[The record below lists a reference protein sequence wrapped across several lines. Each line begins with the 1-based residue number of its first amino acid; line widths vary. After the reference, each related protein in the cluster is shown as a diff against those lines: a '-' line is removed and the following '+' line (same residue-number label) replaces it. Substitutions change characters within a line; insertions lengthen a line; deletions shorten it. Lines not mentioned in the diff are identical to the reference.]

1 MKKLVLFDIDGTLLW
16 SDGAGRAA
24 IRRALIDEMGT
35 AGPIDDFAFA
45 GKTDPQIVR
54 ELLAA
59 ADHPKADSNSHAERV
74 CRRYAEILERELQAP
89 QRSLHVYDGVHDL
102 LTQLGDR
109 RDAVVGLLTGN
120 IEVGAALKL
129 RAAGIDPGQFQIGAY
144 GSDAVNRSD
153 LPSIA
158 TRRAAALFGHEPHG
172 EEVVIIGDTP
182 SDVTCGRGIGARSIA
197 VATGPFSTQELQSF
211 GPHAVFPDFR
221 DTAAVI
227 AAIFA

>member
-24 IRRALIDEMGT
+24 IRQALIDEMGT
-35 AGPIDDFAFA
+35 AGPIDDLAFA

-59 ADHPKADSNSHAERV
+59 ADHPNADSNSHAERV
-74 CRRYAEILERELQAP
+74 CRRYAEVLEHELQAP
-89 QRSLHVYDGVHDL
+89 QRSMRVYDGVPEL
-102 LTQLGDR
+102 LAQLGNR
-109 RDAVVGLLTGN
+109 PDAVIGLLTGN
-120 IEVGAALKL
+120 IEVGAVLKL
-129 RAAGIDPGQFQIGAY
+129 RAAGIDPEQFQIGAY

-153 LPSIA
+153 LPLIA
-158 TRRAAALFGHEPHG
+158 AERAAPLFGHVPHG
-172 EEVVIIGDTP
+172 EEVVILGDTP
-182 SDVTCGRGIGARSIA
+182 SDVTCGRGIGARPIA

-211 GPHAVFPDFR
+211 EPHAVFPDFS
-221 DTAAVI
+221 DTTAVI